1 MMLPALDMPDDPQLI
16 PGWLERHLMGLEL
29 GELVAE
35 LEAAYQADL
44 AEATPVDAMTL
55 DARPLASRV
64 LDNACRLFTPIL

>member
-1 MMLPALDMPDDPQLI
+1 MKTIRYELNEGIATLTFDEPDSPVNTMCAQ
-16 PGWLERHLMGLEL
+16 W
-29 GELVAE
+29 
-35 LEAAYQADL
+35 QADL